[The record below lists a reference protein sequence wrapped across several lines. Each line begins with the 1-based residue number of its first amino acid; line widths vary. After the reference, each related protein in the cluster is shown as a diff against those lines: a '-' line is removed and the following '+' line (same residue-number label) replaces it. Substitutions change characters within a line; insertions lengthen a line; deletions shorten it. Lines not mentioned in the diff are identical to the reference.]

1 MHSPFH
7 SFRLVSLLAIS
18 GLAAAA
24 TVFCLIPNRTRAAPA
39 SFSAPPLVVIK
50 AVQKFGPL
58 PTATSTGPALPVGKG
73 AAGSTY
79 APSPTSEQTWLEIT
93 VSNVGDGGITGL
105 TVNYHVFSKT
115 STEGKTAT
123 VTMKDD
129 SGTQNVDIPF
139 EKSVVVKTPPITKQ
153 ISSGLPTSGN
163 RGNGGGTQ
171 TTAKKG
177 AKSSAVTSST
187 VTDIAGWYIEAVTTD
202 PNKPIKAIEN
212 PTGIVQMFESLQS
225 QNGNQ

>member
-1 MHSPFH
+1 MPPLRPP
-7 SFRLVSLLAIS
+7 FRLVSLLAIS
-18 GLAAAA
+18 GVLAAAA
-24 TVFCLIPNRTRAAPA
+24 CFGLLPNRTHAAPL

-58 PTATSTGPALPVGKG
+58 PSTGSTGPALPVGKG
-73 AAGSTY
+73 AAGSTST
-79 APSPTSEQTWLEIT
+79 ASPTSEQTWLEIT

-105 TVNYHVFSKT
+105 TINYHVFSKT

-129 SGTQNVDIPF
+129 SGTQNVDLPY
-139 EKSVVVKTPPITKQ
+139 EKSVVVKTTPIIKQ
-153 ISSGLPTSGN
+153 ISSGLPTTGN
-163 RGNGGGTQ
+163 RGNGGGAQ
-171 TTAKKG
+171 AAPKKAG
-177 AKSSAVTSST
+177 TKSSATTSST

-212 PTGIVQMFESLQS
+212 PTGIVQMFENLQS
-225 QNGNQ
+225 QNGN